1 MDLLN
6 LIYRSQFTVRNG
18 IAVIVGLLTDLMI
31 KKITAKIKNIKVCK
45 KVKSI
50 FADKVKNFTFV
61 ICKRAVV
68 IFFMK
73 TTKYDQH
80 RNKIIKCYC

>member
-31 KKITAKIKNIKVCK
+31 KKITAKTKNIKARK

-50 FADKVKNFTFV
+50 FADKVKIFTFV